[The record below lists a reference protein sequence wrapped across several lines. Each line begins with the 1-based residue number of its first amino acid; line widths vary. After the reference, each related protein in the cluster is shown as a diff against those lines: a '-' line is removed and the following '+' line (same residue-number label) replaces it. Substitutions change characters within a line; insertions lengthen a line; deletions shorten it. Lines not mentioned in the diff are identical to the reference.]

1 MRDLQNKWIV
11 DPDFFRQRRMH
22 AGLSQSALALLTG
35 LGVSTIGAIES
46 GSKGTTSSAT
56 VRALSSALRCNPKDI
71 ASEYYYPQ
79 MPERSAEISARRQ
92 YKIIDTKLFKVRERY
107 VINGDFLRFV
117 GTTSGYGGVSHF
129 LFRQPTGGWIISYTN
144 IDFMVG
150 DISVETVDR
159 NSTSES
165 RRKGGTEL
173 SLCGSNGGGRSDV
186 SNVNARC
193 RVS

>member
-22 AGLSQSALALLTG
+22 VGLSQSALALLTG

-71 ASEYYYPQ
+71 ASKYYYPQ
-79 MPERSAEISARRQ
+79 MPERSTAISTRRQ

-107 VINGDFLRFV
+107 VINGNFLRFV

-129 LFRQPTGGWIISYTN
+129 LFRQPTGGWIISYTSR
-144 IDFMVG
+144 DFYVG
-150 DISVETVDR
+150 DVSVQP
-159 NSTSES
+159 
-165 RRKGGTEL
+165 L
-173 SLCGSNGGGRSDV
+173 
-186 SNVNARC
+186 
-193 RVS
+193 